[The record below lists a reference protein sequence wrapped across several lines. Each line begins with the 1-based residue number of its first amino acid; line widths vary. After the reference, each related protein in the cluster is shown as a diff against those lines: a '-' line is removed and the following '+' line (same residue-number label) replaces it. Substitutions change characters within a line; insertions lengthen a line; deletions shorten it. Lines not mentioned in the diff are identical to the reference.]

1 MTKFHTLSTFV
12 VATLLLSATS
22 CKQKEEPKEELAE
35 VIPGIS
41 LDNMDTNVD
50 PKQDFYNYVNGS
62 WLKNNTIPE
71 DEVSWGGFSVLR
83 KSTRK
88 DLLEIVSFAKE
99 SSAYAAGSD
108 QKKALLLFDSEMDTL
123 TRDSLGVGPILPSL
137 KKIDEVENMEEL
149 QHLMATDY
157 AVSAPFVGYGVSADL
172 NNSTMN
178 TMYISPGRLGLPDR
192 DYYLNQDEK
201 SKQIREQ
208 YKDFMVNMFDYVGV
222 DSDQAKKN
230 AEIVL
235 ALETKLAEPRMDKVE
250 RRDARKRNNPRTL
263 AELQSMSPVFG
274 WEKMFKDSGIEK
286 EVDSVIVSELKYMD
300 ELNKIIKNTPFEDL
314 KTVVKWSTLRGAAGS
329 LSTDIERTSWDF
341 YSKTLRGAKA
351 QQPLNERALG
361 TVTGSVGEALG
372 KLYVEA
378 KFPPEAKQKAELMI
392 GNVIKAFQNR
402 IQVLDWM
409 SEETKTKAIEKLE
422 NLTVKIGYPDE
433 WEDYSKLEIK
443 EGNSL
448 AENMEA
454 VRKFRTEKN
463 YSELYEPVD
472 KGRWGMAPQTVNAY
486 FNPRNNEIVFP
497 AAILQPP
504 FYNYQADEAVNY
516 GGMGAVIGHEISH
529 AFDDSGSR
537 YDKDGNLKN
546 WWTDGDLEE
555 FTKRGNALA
564 DQYSK
569 IEVLDSV
576 FINGKF
582 TLGEN
587 IGDLGGLLGAYDG
600 LQLYFQ
606 ENGRPENIDG
616 FTPEQRFFMSWATV
630 WRTLMR
636 DDALRNQILTD
647 PHSPGMYRAIQP
659 LKNIDAFY
667 SAFEIKEGDGM
678 YLAPEERV
686 RIW

>member
-137 KKIDEVENMEEL
+137 KKIDEVKNMEEL